1 MVDYL
6 FWTGVEI
13 LKITAA
19 WLGITYQELNVYF
32 FIIFH
37 PLLTL
42 LFLLLW
48 LNARRTD

>member
-19 WLGITYQELNVYF
+19 WLDITYQELNVCLL
-32 FIIFH
+32 IVFH

-48 LNARRTD
+48 LKARQAN